1 MVRFSAARV
10 GGSFMAAAADGPAG
24 WAQLAAAM
32 YGLLIERG
40 AAVECTFEG
49 LEVQIPRD
57 GTGDA
62 PPVRV
67 RVDGTLRIRTF
78 EPPTAGPR

>member
-1 MVRFSAARV
+1 
-10 GGSFMAAAADGPAG
+10 MAAEAQGPSG
-24 WAQLAAAM
+24 SAQLAAAL

-40 AAVECTFEG
+40 AAVECTFED

-57 GTGDA
+57 GPVDA

-67 RVDGTLRIRTF
+67 RIDGTLRLRTF
-78 EPPTAGPR
+78 EPPPAGPR